1 MTSMTLFY
9 TLASP
14 YARKVRIV
22 AREKHLASSIN
33 EVLVNLADAPDV
45 IRSNP
50 LGKIPALV
58 RADGFA
64 LYDSP
69 VICAFLDSIDVDHP
83 SIDSLGL
90 HSADDGVPLIPV
102 DGDARW
108 LVLRAEALADGVLD
122 AAVACMLEGRRPE
135 PEQSATVVK
144 RQQEKVVRAI
154 DEMEKQLALLPSVF
168 NLGHI
173 AFISALGYVDF
184 RLPDLAWRAQAP
196 KLAAWF
202 ATADERDS
210 ARATRPRA

>member
-22 AREKHLASSIN
+22 AREKHLAASID
-33 EVLVNLADAPDV
+33 EVLVNLADAPDL

-69 VICAFLDSIDVDHP
+69 VICAYLNSIDVDH
-83 SIDSLGL
+83 SATTDSLGL
-90 HSADDGVPLIPV
+90 HSTGDAELIPE
-102 DGDARW
+102 GEARW

-122 AAVACMLEGRRPE
+122 AAVACMLEGRRPA

-154 DEMEKQLALLPSVF
+154 AEMEAQLALLPSAF
-168 NLGHI
+168 NLAHI

-184 RLPDLAWRAQAP
+184 RLPELTWRAQAP

-202 ATADERDS
+202 ATADERES
-210 ARATRPRA
+210 ARATRPHA

>member
-22 AREKHLASSIN
+22 AREKNLAGSIN
-33 EVLVNLADAPDV
+33 EVLVNLADAPDL

-58 RADGFA
+58 REDGFA

-69 VICAFLDSIDVDHP
+69 VICAFLDSIGNDIL

-90 HSADDGVPLIPV
+90 HSTDSSAPLTPV
-102 DGDARW
+102 EGDARW

-122 AAVACMLEGRRPE
+122 AAVACVMEGRRPA

-144 RQQEKVVRAI
+144 RQQEKIVRSI
-154 DEMEKQLALLPSVF
+154 DEMEKQLPLLPSAF

-173 AFISALGYVDF
+173 AFISALGYLDF
-184 RLPDLAWRAQAP
+184 RIPELLWREQAP
-196 KLAAWF
+196 KLTEWF
-202 ATADERDS
+202 ATADERES
-210 ARATRPRA
+210 ARVTRPQ